1 MKQLISLVFISFFAG
16 AVDRP
21 NIILIFADDMHYGA
35 LGVTGSVMTKAKTPA
50 IDSIFSEGVHFPNG
64 YASHA
69 TCAPSRAG
77 LLTGRYQAR
86 FDLETLPGGTES
98 RKKVGY
104 GVKTSEIMIP
114 ALMKK
119 GGYKTCA
126 IGKWHLGSSEEFQP
140 NARGFDHWFGYR
152 GSCGFY
158 QFKSQVQA
166 AKKGK
171 ELTPVSAD
179 EKPILDV
186 VRNGEPVRVEGY
198 LTDHFANE
206 AAHWIKANKDG
217 PFFMYFAPYNVHAPD
232 TVPNKY
238 IPKDGTAHD
247 GVIAALDASVQMI
260 LDALDEAR
268 ISDNTLVVFSND
280 NGGKKDYNRTFKGNK
295 ATFYEGGIRV
305 PFAMRWPKGIEADAK
320 YDGVVSTL
328 DLLPTF
334 AALAKVELP
343 NDRVYDGQD
352 ILSVIAN
359 PAKNQREAHFWRN
372 GSWRSARV
380 GDWKLVWQSD
390 KKKQKALLNKLGIK
404 HVKGRGVTYAERAD
418 ELFLEPELYNLANDS
433 KEERNLAQ
441 SNPEKLQEMVKLYK
455 EWEATIPKWRESN

>member
-1 MKQLISLVFISFFAG
+1 MKQFILLLLMSCFAMS
-16 AVDRP
+16 AEKT

-35 LGVTGSVMTKAKTPA
+35 LGVTGSVLTKAKTPA
-50 IDSIFSEGVHFPNG
+50 IDSIFNEGVHFPNG

-86 FDLETLPGGTES
+86 FDLETLPGGTAD
-98 RKKVGY
+98 RKKTGY

-119 GGYKTCA
+119 GGYQTCA

-158 QFKSQVQA
+158 QFKSQVQS
-166 AKKGK
+166 AKKGQ
-171 ELTPVSAD
+171 EL
-179 EKPILDV
+179 KPLPSGEDPNLDV
-186 VRNGEPVRVEGY
+186 VRNGESVRLEGY
-198 LTDHFANE
+198 LTDHFSDE
-206 AAHWIKANKDG
+206 AANWIKENKER

-238 IPKDGTAHD
+238 IPKGGTAHD
-247 GVIAALDASVQMI
+247 GVIAALDASVQTI
-260 LDALDEAR
+260 LDALKEAG
-268 ISDNTLVVFSND
+268 IADNTLVVFSND
-280 NGGKKDYNRTFKGNK
+280 NGGKKDYSKTFKGNK

-305 PFAMRWPKGIEADAK
+305 PFAMRWPKGIEAGSK
-320 YDGVVSTL
+320 YNGVVSTL

-334 AALAKVELP
+334 AALAKVDLP
-343 NDRVYDGQD
+343 SDRVYDGQN
-352 ILSVIAN
+352 LLPVIKDS
-359 PAKNQREAHFWRN
+359 AKDQRQAHFWRN
-372 GSWRSARV
+372 GAWRTARV
-380 GDWKLVWQSD
+380 GDWKLVWQVD
-390 KKKQKALLNKLGIK
+390 RKKQKALLNKLGIK

-418 ELFLEPELYNLANDS
+418 ELFLEPELYNLANDP
-433 KEERNLAQ
+433 KEESNLAQ
-441 SNPEKLQEMVKLYK
+441 SNPEKLQEMVKIYK
-455 EWEATIPKWRESN
+455 DWEASIPKWRE